1 VFSQSIFLS
10 VLVRTICLF
19 LKPCNPYCLV
29 PESCDKAQLPNIANG
44 YKTACPGHMDSV
56 YRYSCKKGYRLLGVS
71 TVFCTAAGWS
81 EGEDPVCASKEII
94 GFDGLLL
101 ILGDLETGCDKHELM
116 GDGLEYGRA
125 RYAFGGT
132 VVR

>member
-1 VFSQSIFLS
+1 MLSLRISLS
-10 VLVRTICLF
+10 VLVRRIFLF
-19 LKPCNPYCLV
+19 SKSLSPYFLV
-29 PESCDKAQLPNIANG
+29 PESCDAAKLANIANW

-71 TVFCTAAGWS
+71 TVFCTPTGWS

-94 GFDGLLL
+94 GLAFL
-101 ILGDLETGCDKHELM
+101 ILGYLETGCDKNQLM
-116 GDGLEYGRA
+116 ADGLEYGQA

>member
-1 VFSQSIFLS
+1 MFSLLNFLS
-10 VLVRTICLF
+10 VLVRRRILF
-19 LKPCNPYCLV
+19 LKPFSLYFLV
-29 PESCDKAQLPNIANG
+29 PESCDAAQLANITNG

-56 YRYSCKKGYRLLGVS
+56 YRYSCKKGYWLLGVS
-71 TVFCTAAGWS
+71 TVFCTPTGWS

-94 GFDGLLL
+94 GLAFL
-101 ILGDLETGCDKHELM
+101 ILGYLETGCDKNQLM
-116 GDGLEYGRA
+116 ADGLEYGQA